1 MERLLQLTLSGSALT
16 LLLMLL
22 RRVFGKKLPSTIY
35 YYAWLLVLLRFLLP
49 LPGLVPVTAET
60 AETQTQR
67 ARYEVNEE
75 APPLPETV
83 FSPAAQTQTATAAAL
98 PAAAEPKEETAVE
111 SAQAPADV
119 AAPAKRFDWRSETF
133 WLTVWTLGAALCF
146 GYTALSYLLFTA
158 RLRRT
163 LTRPD
168 AFTRAVYAAMP
179 GKKPALRRSAAV
191 KTPLTCGVFSPMI
204 VLPAAYYD
212 EGALQNV
219 FRHELMHVRRRDTLY
234 KWFAVAVLSLHW
246 FNPLSWLTLREID
259 RACEL
264 SCDEALLRA
273 MNREEKQLYGETL
286 LNMAASG
293 ALPAGVVATTFA
305 TEKKHLKERLEQ
317 IMSYKKSGARV
328 LAAVLA
334 LLLLAGCGLAAG
346 PKSGPDGELAVDPSA
361 ENVVRVSTVDEFLA
375 AIAPNTTIELTAGEY
390 DLSTASNYGEDSG
403 SACYEWVKTY
413 DDGYALEIHQVDDLA
428 ITGEGADKVTIAA
441 VPRYANV
448 IQFRFCRNVTVA
460 GLTAGHTQGAFCTGN
475 VLFFDT
481 CTDCTVRQCG
491 LFGCGV
497 LGVNAADCSGLTV
510 EDTEIYECSSGA
522 VFLMS
527 CRNVRVTNCEIDRCG
542 VKPGQGSA
550 TNLFCAVSCDSVTIS
565 GCRVHDNDSQI
576 LLNSSYSQSVRFLS
590 NEVKDNKLS
599 GAFALQQYSVTVDG
613 CVFEGNAVYAW
624 YMDSNNVFA
633 CDAEGAALLGE
644 AFEAMYYREIDPDQ
658 LAAPSPAFA
667 VPVEVAPGMEIAA
680 ETVDELL
687 AAIGPDR
694 VIVLTGK
701 DYDLSTA
708 SSYGGPGGTYYWW
721 QQNNDGP
728 GLVIDGVKGLT
739 IKAAAGDPKETVIS
753 AVPRYANVLEF
764 RNCTDV
770 SLIGFTA
777 GHTEAPGSCS
787 GGVLRFQDCDGIRVD
802 ACRLYGCG
810 ILGVDC
816 YRCTGFGCHETEIYE
831 CSQGAVHISFTDGIS
846 FVGCDVHDVP
856 DPAFAF
862 HMCGDKL
869 WNGEP
874 LIGSAYDL
882 KDGALVESAQG
893 AGGPLEEGDILQ
905 MNLRQLEESLLLPE
919 QPLPVPWPEGGQE
932 LDFARTVQ
940 QLIADG
946 DWEGLA
952 DRTFFPMILFTRQGN
967 IRVDSRE
974 DFLALDLNAIL
985 NESFRQ
991 RVGSDSLEAM
1001 SANAF
1006 GNGIVQNAVTFCHM
1020 EEPGGKDE
1028 ILVVALIV
1036 RD

>member
-1 MERLLQLTLSGSALT
+1 MERLLQLTLSGSAMA

-22 RRVFGKKLPSTIY
+22 RRVLGKKLPSTVY

-49 LPGLVPVTAET
+49 LPGLVPTA
-60 AETQTQR
+60 AESGTQPPPER
-67 ARYEVNEE
+67 SRYETVYEDEE
-75 APPLPETV
+75 
-83 FSPAAQTQTATAAAL
+83 PAAPAEDEPSAAWQNAVAAKQPQTLPAQDEGEIAL
-98 PAAAEPKEETAVE
+98 PAA
-111 SAQAPADV
+111 PARTR
-119 AAPAKRFDWRSETF
+119 AGFDWRSETL
-133 WLTVWTLGAALCF
+133 WLTVWALGAALCF
-146 GYTALSYLLFTA
+146 GFYALSYLLFTA
-158 RLRRT
+158 QLRRT
-163 LTRPD
+163 LMRPD

-179 GKKPALRRSAAV
+179 GAKPALWRSAAV
-191 KTPLTCGVFSPMI
+191 KTPLTYGVLFPKI
-204 VLPAAYYD
+204 VLPAAHYD
-212 EGALQNV
+212 ERELRNV
-219 FRHELMHVRRRDTLY
+219 FRHELTHARRGDTLY
-234 KWFAVAVLSLHW
+234 KWFAAAALSLHW
-246 FNPLSWLTLREID
+246 FNPLSWLVRREID

-264 SCDEALLRA
+264 SCDEAVLRS
-273 MNREEKQLYGETL
+273 MDRDEKQSYGETL
-286 LNMAASG
+286 LCMAASG
-293 ALPAGVVATTFA
+293 VLPAGVVATTFA
-305 TEKKHLKERLEQ
+305 TEKEHLKERLEQ
-317 IMSYKKSGARV
+317 IMTYKRSGARV

-346 PKSGPDGELAVDPSA
+346 PKSGSGGELAVEPRADS
-361 ENVVRVSTVDEFLA
+361 VVRVSTVDEFLA
-375 AIAPNTTIELTAGEY
+375 AIAPNTTIELAAGEY
-390 DLSTASNYGEDSG
+390 DLSTASNYGKSSNSG
-403 SACYEWVKTY
+403 CYSWVEAY
-413 DDGYALEIHQVDDLA
+413 DGYMLEIRGVDDLA
-428 ITGEGADKVTIAA
+428 ITGEGAESVTIAA

-448 IQFRFCRNVTVA
+448 LQFVSCRNVTVA
-460 GLTAGHTQGAFCTGN
+460 GLTAGHTQGAYCSGG

-491 LFGCGV
+491 LFGCGTV
-497 LGVNAADCSGLTV
+497 GVTATDSSGLTV
-510 EDTEIYECSSGA
+510 EDTEIYECSYGA
-522 VFLMS
+522 VVLMS
-527 CRNVRVTNCEIDRCG
+527 CRNVSVTDCEVDRCG
-542 VKPGQGSA
+542 VKPGAGSA
-550 TNLFCAVSCDSVTIS
+550 TNLFQAASCDSVNIV
-565 GCRVHDNDSQI
+565 GCLVHDNDAQS
-576 LLNSSYSQSVRFLS
+576 LLNASYSQSVRFLS
-590 NEVKDNKLS
+590 NEVKDNRFM

-613 CVFEGNAVYAW
+613 CVFAGNDVYTW
-624 YMDSNNVFA
+624 YMYSGNVFA
-633 CDAEGAALLGE
+633 CSAEGAALVGD
-644 AFEAMYYREIDPDQ
+644 AFETMTYREIDPADI
-658 LAAPSPAFA
+658 AAPSPALA
-667 VPVEVAPGMEIAA
+667 EPTEVAPGTEIAA
-680 ETVDELL
+680 ETVDEFL

-694 VIVLTGK
+694 VIVLTGT

-721 QQNNDGP
+721 QQNYDGP

-739 IKAAAGDPKETVIS
+739 IKAASSDPKETVIS
-753 AVPRYANVLEF
+753 AVPRYANVLDF

-777 GHTEAPGSCS
+777 GHTKEPGACS
-787 GGVLRFQDCDGIRVD
+787 GGVLRFQDCNGIRVD

-831 CSQGAVHISFTDGIS
+831 CSQGAVNMTYTDGIS
-846 FVGCDVHDVP
+846 FVNCDVHDVP